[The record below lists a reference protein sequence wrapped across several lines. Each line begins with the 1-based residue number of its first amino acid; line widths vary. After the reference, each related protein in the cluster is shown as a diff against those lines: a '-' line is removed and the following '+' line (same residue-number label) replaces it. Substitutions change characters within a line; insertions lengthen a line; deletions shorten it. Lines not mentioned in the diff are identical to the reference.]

1 MSTSRTNYTL
11 ERRVNFAGSIDRRP
25 STGTLLNARS
35 SSVVD
40 GRFFVHPVSREAL
53 SSTWGTPNG
62 IAGTGFFVLA
72 RNRSPLQV
80 RSFAVPGKPLHPGS
94 ERFFVDS
101 PLPPQRIRL
110 DLVYRSARGDG
121 LFVRPYPARWFSGGN
136 RAGVSLGE

>member
-1 MSTSRTNYTL
+1 MSMMLKNSESIGVLSSSTIAPA
-11 ERRVNFAGSIDRRP
+11 VNRQ
-25 STGTLLNARS
+25 LLDARS
-35 SSVVD
+35 PSGVG
-40 GRFFVHPVSREAL
+40 GR
-53 SSTWGTPNG
+53 
-62 IAGTGFFVLA
+62 FFVLA

-136 RAGVSLGE
+136 RAGVSLKGKP